1 MRYVRLEFLKCLWL
15 VSISHLFQIHLW
27 IPFQCTLIN
36 ILYILN
42 LFICIN
48 RWKLFKILILIIFD
62 SSSEL
67 NHLIDLNLIEL
78 YLYKI
83 TIGILTKLMS
93 SINNDLSVN
102 DRCRMTTNM
111 IQFTTLQFDFH
122 PIQIIQIQNIQIII
136 NRFSNII
143 VMIIPSSIDH
153 YDIEIINQIH
163 WMLVSGLW
171 TVALCF

>member
-1 MRYVRLEFLKCLWL
+1 MIY
-15 VSISHLFQIHLW
+15 SINHHFQIHLW
-27 IPFQCTLIN
+27 IISQCTLIN
-36 ILYILN
+36 TFHILN
-42 LFICIN
+42 LFSSTK
-48 RWKLFKILILIIFD
+48 RWKLLQILVIIISCPSTELI
-62 SSSEL
+62 
-67 NHLIDLNLIEL
+67 HLTDLSLTEL

-83 TIGILTKLMS
+83 TIGILTKLMP